1 MKVLSQK
8 NLGSKSSS
16 ASKTKSKSKLKIIN
30 SQHYVVNKNYRWKKE
45 KEEQDNDNDLTW
57 KIEIKESC
65 DNLLNLGDLKNKLIS
80 SFPLAITNPNTEE
93 LNLKLFSYCNEVNK
107 LQSNIE
113 IISNLDNVNRAF
125 TSYSVISI
133 LENTFQASIHPA
145 FGISGIIEKSI
156 GGEKGIASEE
166 SSPNRFDKNLCKF
179 VGRILKEDRNKKG
192 IFIVSHSGFM
202 TSLVKFYV
210 EQNIKFFTAKDE
222 LNDSYYPGIAFDNL
236 DILHLQYNKETGKIV
251 NLTKRKFRDR
261 YREPH
266 TEYEGDP
273 DLEPSAKVDEPIPL
287 YESELR
293 DYRES
298 KVRFLSY
305 QYKDVEYKY
314 PKLEESDT
322 EEQVGSP
329 VFNIFIMRH
338 CLGCHNISEG
348 KLTKV
353 ETLLANNMGTKKN
366 RGYLDWAMCLR
377 GTFADMQYRKDDIKR
392 LLQKYCFDVY
402 KPFNLKDI
410 IFGSSVI
417 FRSMLTSILL
427 YRCLSLEKG
436 SIGGKKTRRRK
447 SKKAVNKHDGRPV
460 SKLRAGQFSRR
471 KSRSK

>member
-1 MKVLSQK
+1 MVSDENKIRKSFNEK
-8 NLGSKSSS
+8 NW
-16 ASKTKSKSKLKIIN
+16 N
-30 SQHYVVNKNYRWKKE
+30 
-45 KEEQDNDNDLTW
+45 
-57 KIEIKESC
+57 EIKTSDSWQIFKIMSEFVEGFETLSKIGPCVSVFGSARTES
-65 DNLLNLGDLKNKLIS
+65 DNI
-80 SFPLAITNPNTEE
+80 
-93 LNLKLFSYCNEVNK
+93 
-107 LQSNIE
+107 
-113 IISNLDNVNRAF
+113 
-125 TSYSVISI
+125 
-133 LENTFQASIHPA
+133 
-145 FGISGIIEKSI
+145 
-156 GGEKGIASEE
+156 
-166 SSPNRFDKNLCKF
+166 
-179 VGRILKEDRNKKG
+179 
-192 IFIVSHSGFM
+192 
-202 TSLVKFYV
+202 
-210 EQNIKFFTAKDE
+210 
-222 LNDSYYPGIAFDNL
+222 YYPGIAFDNL

-287 YESELR
+287 YEGELR
-293 DYRES
+293 DYRER
-298 KVRFLSY
+298 KVGFLSY

-353 ETLLANNMGTKKN
+353 GTLLANNMGTKKN

-392 LLQKYCFDVY
+392 LLQKYCFDVF

-417 FRSMLTSILL
+417 FRGMLTSILL
-427 YRCLSLEKG
+427 YRCLALEKV
-436 SIGGKKTRRRK
+436 SIEIIGGKKTKRK
-447 SKKAVNKHDGRPV
+447 RKGRHKVKKSVKNK
-460 SKLRAGQFSRR
+460 K
-471 KSRSK
+471 